1 MKSKKIKEMEELIEI
16 KTLKEKHK
24 NELDQFQD
32 QFIEEKAQL
41 LSLKKQISVEKN
53 KEHLYKNKIEKTY
66 KFDIQYQKPFEE
78 PNLNPIDVQYQTPL
92 DGHYQKHMNGRFQEQ
107 KSKQA
112 IFQEKY
118 QDKRF
123 SPNQSIELYQDL
135 RNAKYH
141 NFVPQCTVEKKPE
154 HSRYN
159 PVPDIQDY
167 QQFFNIQQAQVQTTN
182 DRDQRRRSL
191 DIVPCLKHTQNYMLD
206 RENIMRNE
214 MFKQQNTYKRNMS
227 KADNQITKNQTKP
240 NSHIHYMPDYS
251 NEIPG
256 MNLNW
261 SAPKR
266 SHSIHTSNPVV
277 GQFHNERAKSKERLV
292 DALCE
297 GCGKM
302 ANFLCSA
309 CKGVHYCTAQC
320 QVEQRVGWLYNEKI
334 YD

>member
-66 KFDIQYQKPFEE
+66 KYDIQYQKPFEE

-135 RNAKYH
+135 RNTKYH

-167 QQFFNIQQAQVQTTN
+167 QNFFNIQQAQVQTTN

-191 DIVPCLKHTQNYMLD
+191 DIVPGLKHSQNYMMD
-206 RENIMRNE
+206 REDNMRNE
-214 MFKQQNTYKRNMS
+214 MFKQQ
-227 KADNQITKNQTKP
+227 
-240 NSHIHYMPDYS
+240 
-251 NEIPG
+251 
-256 MNLNW
+256 
-261 SAPKR
+261 
-266 SHSIHTSNPVV
+266 
-277 GQFHNERAKSKERLV
+277 KS
-292 DALCE
+292 
-297 GCGKM
+297 
-302 ANFLCSA
+302 
-309 CKGVHYCTAQC
+309 
-320 QVEQRVGWLYNEKI
+320 
-334 YD
+334 